1 MRMETILVIDDDIEM
16 RDVLFDLLS
25 LDGYEVLLA
34 ADGSSG
40 LERYRNSLPEL
51 VITDLQM
58 PHVDGIEVLSTLKT
72 EFPEVPILVITG
84 VTDITIIEE
93 AVENAANRI
102 LKKPFGVDELL
113 TALDELLGHED
124 RDVSARFE
132 HHHSHVG

>member
-1 MRMETILVIDDDIEM
+1 METILVIDDDIEM

-58 PHVDGIEVLSTLKT
+58 PNVDGIEVLKELKR
-72 EFPEVPILVITG
+72 EYPDIPILVITG
-84 VTDITIIEE
+84 VTDITVIEE
-93 AVENAANRI
+93 AVEHSANRI
-102 LKKPFGVDELL
+102 LKKPFEVDELL
-113 TALDELLGHED
+113 TALDELLGRGGRDGTD
-124 RDVSARFE
+124 RAE
-132 HHHSHVG
+132 HHQSHIG